1 MRMKPFGKLI
11 SRLTAMRLIE
21 ENIKPISRTENVKLE
36 YASGRV
42 LATDVVAEFNVP
54 SFDRA
59 AMDGYAVK
67 AKDTIGASKEKPVI
81 LKIIGEQHAG
91 ELYTSEIRSGECIEI
106 ATGSPIPKGTDAVVM
121 VEFTSLDE
129 NNVLIY
135 KETGHVDNIAPEGED
150 IKIGDLVVEKSTLL
164 SPSKIGAIAALG
176 FKEIEVF
183 AKPRVAIYS
192 SGLEIVPQGQP
203 LKQGQI
209 YDVNS
214 FTLASVIRDNGCI
227 PFQRGIMKDTV
238 ESIEAS
244 LLDASCHDL
253 GVFSGG
259 SSVGS
264 KDLFGE
270 VVELRGEI
278 YFHGVKVKPGKPTLF
293 GKIGEVPIFGM
304 PGYPT
309 SCLSNSYV
317 FLIPAIRKLSRL
329 PPKELKRVTVPMGHY
344 MRSRSE
350 REQFITVKIKDGK
363 AFRVFK
369 KSGDITSMS
378 NAEGYIVLPVSKDS
392 VKKDEEVTVT
402 LFDLR

>member
-1 MRMKPFGKLI
+1 MKPFGKLI
-11 SRLTAMRLIE
+11 TRLMAARLIE
-21 ENIKPISRTENVKLE
+21 EKIKPITRSENVNLE
-36 YASGRV
+36 HANGRV

-54 SFDRA
+54 PFDRA

-67 AKDTIGASKEKPVI
+67 AKDTIGASKDKPVR

-91 ELYTSEIRSGECIEI
+91 ELYTSDITSGECIEI

-135 KETGHVDNIAPEGED
+135 KAAVSMDNIAPEGED
-150 IKIGDLVVEKSTLL
+150 IKKGDHVVKKGALL

-176 FKEIEVF
+176 FKEIEVY

-192 SGLEIVPQGQP
+192 SGLEIVPQGQL
-203 LKQGQI
+203 LKPGQI

-227 PFQRGIMKDTV
+227 PIKRGIMNDTI
-238 ESIEAS
+238 ESIEVS
-244 LLDASCHDL
+244 LLDASSYDL

-270 VVELRGEI
+270 VVGHLGEV

-293 GKIGEVPIFGM
+293 GNIGEVPIFGM

-309 SCLSNSYV
+309 SCLSNSFV
-317 FLIPAIRKLSRL
+317 FLMPAIRKLARL
-329 PPKELKRVTVPMGHY
+329 PQKELKQVTVTMGHF

-350 REQFITVKIKDGK
+350 REQFITVKIKDNK
-363 AFRVFK
+363 AFSVFK

-378 NAEGYIVLPVSKDS
+378 NADGYIVLPVSKDS
-392 VKKDEEVTVT
+392 VKEDEEVTVT
-402 LFDLR
+402 LFDLG

>member
-11 SRLTAMRLIE
+11 SRLNAMRLIE

-42 LATDVVAEFNVP
+42 LATDIVAEFNVP
-54 SFDRA
+54 PFDRA

-67 AKDTIGASKEKPVI
+67 AKDTIGASKEKPVK
-81 LKIIGEQHAG
+81 LKVIGEQHAG

-121 VEFTSLDE
+121 VEYSSLED

-135 KETGHVDNIAPEGED
+135 KEADHMDNIAPEGED
-150 IKIGDLVVEKSTLL
+150 IKIGELVVEKSTLL
-164 SPSKIGAIAALG
+164 SPSKVGAIAALG
-176 FKEIEVF
+176 LKEIAVYV
-183 AKPRVAIYS
+183 KPRVAIYS

-214 FTLASVIRDNGCI
+214 YTLASVIRDNGCI

-238 ESIEAS
+238 ESIES
-244 LLDASCHDL
+244 CLLDASCYDI

-259 SSVGS
+259 SSVGT

-270 VVELRGEI
+270 VVGLLGEI
-278 YFHGVKVKPGKPTLF
+278 HFHGVKVKPGKPTLF
-293 GKIGEVPIFGM
+293 GNIGEIPIFGM

-309 SCLSNSYV
+309 SCLSNSFV
-317 FLIPAIRKLSRL
+317 FFNACFKKASSSPPKRTKTNYCPYGTLNAIEIRKRAVHNGQNY
-329 PPKELKRVTVPMGHY
+329 RW
-344 MRSRSE
+344 
-350 REQFITVKIKDGK
+350 
-363 AFRVFK
+363 
-369 KSGDITSMS
+369 
-378 NAEGYIVLPVSKDS
+378 
-392 VKKDEEVTVT
+392 
-402 LFDLR
+402 